1 MEQMTGTRGA
11 DLTAEQIETFE
22 RDGAV
27 LVRGLLDAASLADLR
42 AAFDELKA
50 SAYDLSG
57 YYGGP
62 KREGTSLVRDD
73 NWMHSAA
80 MRRVVLESAIP
91 AAAAAVMRSSTAR
104 IYEDLLIYKS
114 PGADQ
119 PTPWHQD
126 EPQWPLTGRQMSS
139 AWLCLD
145 PVTVETGALRF
156 VAGTHRGPL
165 HIPYVPEAQRAA
177 VEADMH
183 HFTGGPIPPIDAE
196 PDRYPIVSYD
206 CTPGDVVLFHPRA
219 IHGAFGSRR
228 ETARRTF
235 SIRYIGDDVRWQTRA
250 SVFHNWLNEISL
262 KDGDP
267 IEAERFP
274 LAWAADR
281 SA

>member
-1 MEQMTGTRGA
+1 MDQ
-11 DLTAEQIETFE
+11 LTKPRAAALHPDQIDAFE

-27 LVRGLLDAASLADLR
+27 QVRGLLDPASLSDLR
-42 AAFDELKA
+42 AAFDALKA
-50 SAYDLSG
+50 SAYDLSD

-73 NWMHSAA
+73 NWMHSEP
-80 MRRVVLESAIP
+80 MRRVVLHSAIP
-91 AAAAAVMRSSTAR
+91 AAAAAVMQSSTAR
-104 IYEDLLIYKS
+104 LYEDLLIYKS

-145 PVTVETGALRF
+145 PVTRATGALRF

-165 HIPYVPEAQRAA
+165 HIPYVPAAQRAA

-196 PDRYPIVSYD
+196 PDRHRIVSFD
-206 CTPGDVVLFHPRA
+206 CEPGDVVLFHPRV
-219 IHGAFGSRR
+219 IHGAFGSQR
-228 ETARRTF
+228 ETSRRTF
-235 SIRYIGDDVRWQTRA
+235 SIRYLGDDVRWQNRA
-250 SVFHNWLNEISL
+250 SVFHTWLNEITL

-274 LAWAADR
+274 LAWAEPA
-281 SA
+281 